1 MIKSIYFHIPCCRNI
16 CTYCD
21 FCKMYY
27 DEELIDKY
35 LNELEK
41 EFSSKYK
48 NEVIDTVYIGGGTPS
63 CLNKKQLLKFFSI
76 INKIELN
83 KKYEFTFECNIEDIN
98 DDLLKTLKTGRV
110 NRLSIGV
117 QSFNKQLLNILGRDY
132 DFNIYDKIN
141 LCKKY
146 FDNIS
151 VDFIYGVNGQ
161 SIDDLH
167 SDLNSFIK
175 LDINHISIYSLI
187 LEDNTILKINNY
199 DEIDSDLCRDMY
211 DYICTFLK
219 DKGYNHYEISNFE
232 KNDTPSLHN
241 LTYWNNEQYYGF
253 GLGASGYVNG
263 FRYSNTRGITK
274 YLEGKHV
281 LINEKVTIKTDME
294 NFMILGLRKIKGVSN
309 KEFKNRYGKDITD
322 VFDIKN
328 LCFSNDY
335 YYISEDKL
343 YISNYILKDFIDI

>member
-1 MIKSIYFHIPCCRNI
+1 MIKSIYFHIPFCRNI

-21 FCKMYY
+21 FCKMHY

-48 NEVIDTVYIGGGTPS
+48 NEVIDTIYIGGGTPS
-63 CLNKKQLLKFFSI
+63 CLNKKQLLKLFSI

-98 DDLLKTLKTGRV
+98 DDLLKILKTSRV

-199 DEIDSDLCRDMY
+199 
-211 DYICTFLK
+211 
-219 DKGYNHYEISNFE
+219 
-232 KNDTPSLHN
+232 
-241 LTYWNNEQYYGF
+241 
-253 GLGASGYVNG
+253 
-263 FRYSNTRGITK
+263 
-274 YLEGKHV
+274 
-281 LINEKVTIKTDME
+281 
-294 NFMILGLRKIKGVSN
+294 VS
-309 KEFKNRYGKDITD
+309 FFY
-322 VFDIKN
+322 
-328 LCFSNDY
+328 
-335 YYISEDKL
+335 
-343 YISNYILKDFIDI
+343 